1 VGQDGDELKAK
12 ILDLLDEHRVMAVAT
27 LRADGWPQATMVGYI
42 HDELTLYFAVAR
54 ASQKMANIER
64 DGRVSIALGHEEPTR
79 LRGLSMA
86 AYAEPVVDNTEI
98 DRVNELMRE
107 RYNEQAMFFPR
118 ETSSALLRVSPMVV
132 SLIDLGK
139 GPGEPELVSV
149 ADPGSTGRI
158 ETRDMRTGAFREVL
172 VHTVR
177 SHDGGF
183 RPGAPL

>member
-1 VGQDGDELKAK
+1 VGQEADELKAR
-12 ILDLLDEHRVMAVAT
+12 ILELLGEHRVMALAT
-27 LRADGWPQATMVGYI
+27 LRADGWPQTTMVGYI

-86 AYAEPVVDNTEI
+86 AHAEPVTDGAET
-98 DRVNELMRE
+98 DRVSELMRE
-107 RYNEQAMFFPR
+107 RYHEQVVFSPR
-118 ETSSALLRVSPMVV
+118 ETSSALLRASPMVV

-149 ADPGSTGRI
+149 ADPGSMRRI
-158 ETRDMRTGAFREVL
+158 ETRDTRTGATGEVL

-177 SHDGGF
+177 SYDAGF
-183 RPGAPL
+183 RPGAPP

>member
-1 VGQDGDELKAK
+1 VGQKADDLRTK
-12 ILDLLDEHRVMAVAT
+12 ILELLDEHRVMAVAT
-27 LRADGWPQATMVGYI
+27 VRTDGWPQTTMVGYI

-86 AYAEPVVDNTEI
+86 AHAEPVTDGAEI

-107 RYNEQAMFFPR
+107 RYHELAVFSPR
-118 ETSSALLRVSPMVV
+118 ETSSALLRASPMVV

-149 ADPGSTGRI
+149 ADPGLTRRI
-158 ETRDMRTGAFREVL
+158 KTRDLRTGATRQVL

-177 SHDGGF
+177 SYGGGF
-183 RPGAPL
+183 RPGEPP